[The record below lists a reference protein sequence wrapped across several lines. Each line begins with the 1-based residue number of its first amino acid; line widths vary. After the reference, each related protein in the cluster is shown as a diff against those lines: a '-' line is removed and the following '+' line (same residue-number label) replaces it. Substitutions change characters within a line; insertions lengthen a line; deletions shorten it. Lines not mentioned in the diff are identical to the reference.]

1 MPVGQGISRCFN
13 VVQVTYEEEKIVVRG
28 INAFVTNKE
37 VWENIKTKER
47 KVTFSTKVLSK
58 CNGVWSIVHQH
69 SGDGAMAEI
78 TVNQQ
83 GKGTGESLFHR
94 RPL

>member
-1 MPVGQGISRCFN
+1 VE
-13 VVQVTYEEEKIVVRG
+13 QVTYEEEKIVVRG

-78 TVNQQ
+78 SVNQQ
-83 GKGTGESLFHR
+83 GKGTVQR
-94 RPL
+94 TIDI